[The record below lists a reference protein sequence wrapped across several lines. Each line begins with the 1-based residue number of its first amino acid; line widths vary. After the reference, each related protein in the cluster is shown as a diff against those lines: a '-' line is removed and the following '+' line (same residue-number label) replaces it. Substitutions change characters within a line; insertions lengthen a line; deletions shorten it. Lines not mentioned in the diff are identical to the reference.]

1 MASVVVVV
9 IVVTVVAVAV
19 ALLFSFLWY
28 IRRRRRRQ
36 ARLVD
41 QRSDLLIK
49 VDANHQCFQLQRLP
63 SAPQQAPTITIYL
76 ANGETGCIVST
87 ATVWIAEVLDA
98 NKKYQTFDILKS
110 LYLTQQNMN
119 GGKGRGN
126 CGNYVCVVN
135 GKHRMFNEVVAPHVE
150 AGTVVYIWPKSAWA
164 DVVPTLDPD
173 RPG

>member
-9 IVVTVVAVAV
+9 IVVTVVALAV

-41 QRSDLLIK
+41 QRSDLLIN
-49 VDANHQCFQLQRLP
+49 VDADHQCFQLQRLP
-63 SAPQQAPTITIYL
+63 SAPPQAPTITIYL

-87 ATVWIAEVLDA
+87 ATVWIAEALDA
-98 NKKYQTFDILKS
+98 NKKYNTFDILKT
-110 LYLTQQNMN
+110 LYLTQQNIR
-119 GGKGRGN
+119 GGKN

-135 GKHRMFNEVVAPHVE
+135 GKHIMYNEVVAPHVE

-164 DVVPTLDPD
+164 NVVLTLNPD